1 MVIMV
6 FWCDSDVVVNADFGK
21 TDWRIKRIWRHNISH
36 AVCEPLNYWLFVQ
49 LTLHLHLLKPC
60 TFCSLQFENTRCHL
74 ALKQES
80 ADEDLSQ
87 LPPAPTL
94 LPAASPLPGSPPP
107 PPHHLRSSSS
117 VGRSLPP
124 PPPAPAAKSATPS
137 PLTTTLPPPSSGI
150 PPTLLKGLNP
160 S

>member
-1 MVIMV
+1 M
-6 FWCDSDVVVNADFGK
+6 
-21 TDWRIKRIWRHNISH
+21 
-36 AVCEPLNYWLFVQ
+36 
-49 LTLHLHLLKPC
+49 HLLKPC
-60 TFCSLQFENTRCHL
+60 TFCSLQFENTCCHL

-150 PPTLLKGLNP
+150 PPTLLKVLNQP
-160 S
+160 FLSLKFSISSRPGWQAGTIKATLVTRNTEWTLFVQIRKKYRV